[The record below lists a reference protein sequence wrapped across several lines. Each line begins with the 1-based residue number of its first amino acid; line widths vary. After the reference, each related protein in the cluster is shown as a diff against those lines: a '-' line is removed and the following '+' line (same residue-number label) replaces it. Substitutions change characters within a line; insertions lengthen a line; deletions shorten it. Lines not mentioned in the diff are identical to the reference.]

1 MLFTQS
7 SPGQEALAGDIL
19 VLESDRA
26 GGVPRVVE
34 GNAQLA
40 RARVSAASTFKVVI
54 GWAGIDLGLANAS
67 TELEVGDR
75 HIAGTPRKI
84 NLHQAMVWSSNDYF
98 IELAQLIGKEEL
110 TRYVRASGMFPE
122 EVPDDWLGE
131 AWRPV
136 IKGGEL
142 QTTPMRNHLFMR
154 SLVLGDLI
162 SNPETAEELKKVMEW
177 PSGNSMVQLF
187 GKTGVWGG
195 AVWFNGYGSR
205 QLKTKVRTIF
215 VRGSLE
221 QRPRAIQAFY
231 RGWDLE
237 YRPGIEKES
246 LSD

>member
-1 MLFTQS
+1 MLWTQS
-7 SPGQEALAGDIL
+7 SSGQQALPGDIL
-19 VLESDRA
+19 VLESDQA
-26 GGVPRVVE
+26 DGVPRVVE

-54 GWAGIDLGLANAS
+54 GWAGIDLGLADAS

-75 HIAGTPRKI
+75 HITGTPRKI

-98 IELAQLIGKEEL
+98 IELARMIGKEEL
-110 TRYVRASGMFPE
+110 TRYVRASGMFPD

-142 QTTPMRNHLFMR
+142 RTTPMRNHLFMR
-154 SLVLGDLI
+154 NLVLGDLV
-162 SNPETAEELKKVMEW
+162 SNPGTAQELKKVMEW
-177 PSGNSMVQLF
+177 PSGNSEVRLF

-195 AVWFNGYGSR
+195 AVWFNGCGVRASG
-205 QLKTKVRTIF
+205 TKVRTVF
-215 VRGSLE
+215 VQGSLE

-231 RGWDLE
+231 RGWNLD
-237 YRPGIEKES
+237 YTPGIEKES
-246 LSD
+246 LPE